1 MCVTRINRFPLMYNH
16 DDNDPLY
23 VDHNSLKHKDITEHT
38 NQGI

>member
-23 VDHNSLKHKDITEHT
+23 ADHNSLNKSKDIRKH
-38 NQGI
+38 